1 MDNGQLTMKET
12 IKRLCLLTAILFGT
26 APLSI
31 VNCQSSINNSLKN
44 RLAAYF
50 KNYTNADIYNN
61 DPIRL
66 TDVEVDTKSRTI
78 TLRANAGFAE
88 QPFTRKTVTRIRQE
102 VTRLLPPPYNTY
114 RSIILANGTPIE
126 ELIPMAWS
134 DTIAEHRV
142 WGSIQ
147 YRGNAWVAPT
157 SLPYDITQGLQGHHL
172 SVWASH
178 GSYYDTNK
186 GSWQWQRP
194 RLYCTSEDIFTQ
206 SFVVPFLIPMLERA
220 GACVFSPRERDW
232 QRHEV
237 IVDNDLTTDEGLYQE
252 TSGTYEWQEAG
263 IGFSRVQDVYFD
275 GENPFTAGTSRRAE
289 AQPRKREASKI
300 VWQPR
305 LPEDGRYAVY
315 VSYTTLPT
323 SVSDAEYIV
332 RHRGIDTK
340 FRVNQQMGGGT
351 WVYLGTFDFAAG
363 SSSDN
368 CVLLTN
374 QSNYRGTI
382 TADAVR
388 FGGGMGNIARG
399 DSIHAP
405 LRSELPRYLECSRY
419 YAQWAGMPYEL
430 YKNKEGVN
438 DYAEDINTRSFM
450 TNRLARGSVYLPGD
464 SGLCV
469 PIELSL
475 AVHSDAGF
483 RQDLSH
489 IGTLGIYTSGINTS
503 GDFTDSLLI
512 QGLLPSLRS
521 RLMSRDLCDIVM
533 TQVDKD
539 IRSSLGKWSRRQMYD
554 RNYSETR
561 VPQVP
566 GMILET
572 LSHQNFADL
581 LRGHDPSF
589 KMLLSRAIY
598 KGILQYISTAHNR
611 GQLVT
616 QPLPVSNFSAILNE
630 QGDSVHL
637 SWSPTP
643 DMNDASAY
651 PTGYVVFT
659 SEGEKGYD
667 NGRKLYSPEVTL
679 PVRRG
684 TLTKYQVQA
693 YNEGGSSMTSEE
705 LCVYSPLRPRHRLLI
720 VNGFTRLAGP
730 QPIDND
736 SLRGFDFNLDPGV
749 VYQHSTSYCGRQQRS
764 SKQGFNG
771 RDTEALGYSGN
782 ELANMLIAGNTF
794 DFPTQ
799 HARDFLMSDTTLS
812 ISSCSASALCARTKD
827 DSPNC
832 QIAKLSNCQLI
843 DLILGAQRRDGY
855 SMNAESALSPALCQV
870 LSQYAQVGGSLLI
883 SGAYIS
889 EEADSTFTA
898 QILHCTPAGSYVLAD
913 STALLTGMNTQFSI
927 YYEPNEERYSMR
939 RLSIINPT
947 ADAFCSVASASQA
960 ACLAVAHQGT
970 NHRTLTYGFPLEC
983 IRETETRRAIM
994 GASLSFLLGS
1004 EK

>member
-1 MDNGQLTMKET
+1 MKKT
-12 IKRLCLLTAILFGT
+12 IKNLCLLTAILFGT

-31 VNCQSSINNSLKN
+31 AHCQSSTNNSIKN
-44 RLAAYF
+44 RLASYF
-50 KNYTNADIYNN
+50 QNYTNSALYNN

-66 TDVEVDTKSRTI
+66 NDVEVDTQNRI
-78 TLRANAGFAE
+78 VTLRANAGFAE
-88 QPFTRKTVTRIRQE
+88 QPFTRETVIRIQRDI
-102 VTRLLPPPYNTY
+102 TRLLPPPYNTY
-114 RSIILANGTPIE
+114 RLIVLANGTPIE

-134 DTIAEHRV
+134 DTIAERRL
-142 WGSIQ
+142 WGTLQ
-147 YRGNAWVAPT
+147 YRGNPWVSPQ
-157 SLPYDITQGLQGHHL
+157 SLPYDITKGLQGHHL

-186 GSWQWQRP
+186 GLWQWQRP
-194 RLYCTSEDIFTQ
+194 KLYCTTEDIFTQ

-220 GACVFSPRERDW
+220 GAYVFTPRERDW

-237 IVDNDLTTDEGLYQE
+237 IVDGDMDSPEGIYTE
-252 TSGTYEWQEAG
+252 TNGTYEWQEAG

-275 GENPFTAGTSRRAE
+275 NENPFTAGTSRRAE
-289 AQPRKREASKI
+289 AQPRKRELSKI
-300 VWQPR
+300 LWQPH

-323 SVSDAEYIV
+323 SVSDAEYTV
-332 RHRGIDTK
+332 YHRGIATK

-363 SSSDN
+363 SSPDN
-368 CVLLTN
+368 CVTLTN

-399 DSIHAP
+399 DSLHTA
-405 LRSELPRYLECSRY
+405 LRSELPRFLECSRY

-475 AVHSDAGF
+475 AVHSDAGL

-489 IGTLGIYTSGINTS
+489 IGTLGVYTSGINTP

-521 RLMSRDLCDIVM
+521 RLMSRDLCDVVM
-533 TQVDKD
+533 TQVVSD
-539 IRSSLGKWSRRQMYD
+539 IRSTLGTWNRRQMYD

-566 GMILET
+566 SMILET

-598 KGILQYISTAHNR
+598 KGILKYTATAHGL

-616 QPLPVSNFSAILNE
+616 QPLPVRDFSAMLNE

-643 DMNDASAY
+643 DMDDATAY
-651 PTGYVVFT
+651 PTGYIVHT
-659 SEGEKGYD
+659 SVGEQGYD
-667 NGRKLYSPEVTL
+667 NGQRVYTTHVTL

-684 TLTKYQVQA
+684 QLTRYQVQA
-693 YNEGGSSMTSEE
+693 FNEGGSSMPCEE
-705 LCVYSPLRPRHRLLI
+705 LCVYSPQRPRHRLLI
-720 VNGFTRLAGP
+720 VNGFSRLAGP

-736 SLRGFDFNLDPGV
+736 SLRGFDLDLDPGV
-749 VYQHSTSYCGRQQRS
+749 VYQHSASYCGRQQSFR
-764 SKQGFNG
+764 KKGNNG
-771 RDTEALGYSGN
+771 RDAAELGYSGN
-782 ELANMLIAGNTF
+782 ELSGMLIAGNTF

-799 HARDFLMSDTTLS
+799 HARDFLASDTTLS
-812 ISSCSASALCARTKD
+812 ISSCAASIFNSQFTVHSSQLGNAEIFN
-827 DSPNC
+827 SQFSIPNYD
-832 QIAKLSNCQLI
+832 II
-843 DLILGAQRRDGY
+843 DLILGAQRQDGY
-855 SMNAESALSPALCQV
+855 SMNATQALSPTLCQT
-870 LSQYAQVGGSLLI
+870 LSQYAQSGGSLLV
-883 SGAYIS
+883 SGAYIN

-898 QILHCTPAGSYVLAD
+898 QTLHCTPAGNYALTD
-913 STALLTGMNTQFSI
+913 STALLTGMNTQFTI

-939 RLSIINPT
+939 RLSILAPT
-947 ADAFCSVASASQA
+947 ADAFCSVASGTPA
-960 ACLAVAHQGT
+960 ACLAVAHQGDK
-970 NHRTLTYGFPLEC
+970 HRTLTYGFPLEC
-983 IRETETRRAIM
+983 IREAETRRAVM
-994 GASLSFLLGS
+994 AASLTFLLQ
-1004 EK
+1004 